1 MRYKGQGATYYVI
14 DSIQSEENVSS
25 KMSKPQY
32 MNQTL
37 SLNGRKVVSLVAFAL
52 FTSFRLPTLS
62 YVVFFFC
69 SSHIII
75 SMLQE
80 GLSSRSCSIDP
91 AYQTSLT
98 YCFFSAIGFTSAI
111 ANPCMWGNQS
121 QYDWTSSLFQKNLF
135 FHTWQPT
142 IGFQIWE

>member
-1 MRYKGQGATYYVI
+1 
-14 DSIQSEENVSS
+14 
-25 KMSKPQY
+25 MSKPQY

-111 ANPCMWGNQS
+111 ADPCMWGNQPH
-121 QYDWTSSLFQKNLF
+121 YDWSSSLFSKSFILSYMATNYWVSDLRIGYGVKTFIFIIIIF
-135 FHTWQPT
+135 FL
-142 IGFQIWE
+142 GLVC

>member
-14 DSIQSEENVSS
+14 DSIQSVENVSS

-52 FTSFRLPTLS
+52 FTSFRLPTLIILCRL
-62 YVVFFFC
+62 FFP
-69 SSHIII
+69 HIII

-91 AYQTSLT
+91 TYQTSLT